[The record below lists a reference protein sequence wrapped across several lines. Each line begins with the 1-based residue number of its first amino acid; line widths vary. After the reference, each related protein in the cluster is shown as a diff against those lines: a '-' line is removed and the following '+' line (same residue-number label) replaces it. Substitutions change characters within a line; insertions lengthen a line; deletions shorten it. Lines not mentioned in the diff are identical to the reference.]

1 MRAVTKKSLSRFAL
15 VSIVT
20 SLLVTVSSYMGY
32 FEPAQRKALDLMVWW
47 KEKERP
53 VRIVIVAIDDEAFQ
67 YLGEKQPLPRK
78 ELASLIDLLKR
89 CDAEVIGLDVELKA
103 RTDRASDAAIVQA
116 LQEKVVITYDLSATD
131 AAGRFAAQE
140 LFVAGP
146 GIRKGFANTY
156 IDSDGLIRKAPLVLG
171 NEQGEPLSSFALAV
185 AGLYRKDLPARQASR
200 TGPVRIN
207 YAGAAGTFPQ
217 YPATPLFRMAKEQAA
232 LARDNPFSGKIVLIG
247 ATFRAGRD
255 FHLAPSG
262 LMSGVEV
269 QANIIN
275 TLLEEKEIRP
285 LGLLA
290 GFAAQAVLAM
300 LVGLL
305 FVMLRPLWA
314 VVISLGCIAF
324 VFVPLSYL
332 AYTKYNYWVDFVLP
346 VFAVGIAALMS
357 DMMNRRAIRH
367 AFGQYVSDDIV
378 AGIYRDES
386 VLQGRKKI
394 VTVLFSDIR
403 GFTTISETEDAE
415 ALAGLLNE
423 FFEAMTEVVFRN
435 RGMINKFI
443 GDAIMAIWG
452 APVDNADHAA
462 CAVRTAIQ
470 MQKELEALNQRWQER
485 GIPPLQIGIGI
496 HTGEVFA
503 GNIGSGR
510 RKEYTV
516 TGDGVNLASRIEG
529 LNKEF
534 GSTILVSENTYAAVR
549 DLVTVQDLGM
559 AGVKGRQQQV
569 RVYAVTGMKEKEN
582 EQ

>member
-1 MRAVTKKSLSRFAL
+1 MRAARKKKLLRFAL
-15 VSIVT
+15 VSVVT
-20 SLLVTVSSYMGY
+20 SLMVTASSYMGY
-32 FEPAQRKALDLMVWW
+32 FEPVQRKALDLMVWW

-53 VRIVIVAIDDEAFQ
+53 SQIVIVVIDDEAFQ

-89 CDAEVIGLDVELKA
+89 CDAKVIGLDVELKA
-103 RTDRASDAAIVQA
+103 RTEKTSDTLIEQA
-116 LQEKVVITYDLSATD
+116 LQERVVITYDLSATEV
-131 AAGRFAAQE
+131 AGQFAAQE

-156 IDSDGLIRKAPLVLG
+156 IDSDGLIRKAPLVLR
-171 NEQGEPLSSFALAV
+171 NEHGEPLSSFALAV
-185 AGLYRKDLPARQASR
+185 AGLYRKDLLARHASR
-200 TGPVRIN
+200 TEPVRIN
-207 YAGAAGTFPQ
+207 FAGAAGTFPQ
-217 YPATPLFRMAKEQAA
+217 YSAASLFRMAKEQAA
-232 LARDNPFSGKIVLIG
+232 LAKDNPFNGKVVLIG
-247 ATFRAGRD
+247 ATFKAGRD
-255 FHLAPSG
+255 FHLAPGG

-285 LGLLA
+285 LSWLA
-290 GFAAQAVLAM
+290 GFIAQVLLAM
-300 LVGLL
+300 TVGLF
-305 FVMLRPLWA
+305 FVLLRPLWA
-314 VVISLGCIAF
+314 VVISLGGIAF
-324 VFVPLSYL
+324 VFVPLSFI

-346 VFAVGIAALMS
+346 VFAVGITAVLS

-367 AFGQYVSDDIV
+367 AFGQYVSDDVV
-378 AGIYRDES
+378 ANIYRDDS

-403 GFTTISETEDAE
+403 GFTTISETQDVE

-452 APVDNADHAA
+452 APVDNVDHAA

-470 MQKELEALNQRWQER
+470 MQKELGLLNQRWQER

-534 GSTILVSENTYAAVR
+534 GTTILISENTYAAVQDR
-549 DLVTVQDLGM
+549 ITARDLGM

-569 RVYAVTGMKEKEN
+569 RVYEVTDMKEE
-582 EQ
+582 ESDQ